1 MADDEETPAALIIE
15 RTEDGETFGVPRRH
29 YGDLLNQEGFRD
41 GGSTELSVAVV
52 PINDALPIPKTVK
65 LEDHFQT
72 VGDLRAA
79 VDEAAD
85 PVEALSELDGVGE
98 KSAQEI
104 VGALEAAQ

>member
-1 MADDEETPAALIIE
+1 MADDEETPAALIVE

-29 YGDLLNQEGFRD
+29 YADLLNQEGFRD
-41 GGSTELSVAVV
+41 GGSTDLSVGVV
-52 PINDALPIPKTVK
+52 PINDALPIPKTER
-65 LEDHFQT
+65 LAEHFQT

-85 PVEALSELDGVGE
+85 PVEMLSGLDGVGK

-104 VGALEAAQ
+104 VEALEAAQ